1 MKFPHCAY
9 SDPNLAIQL
18 KVFHYSDTY
27 SIAHCVW
34 IIFCTS
40 FLMGRLH
47 HKTFWIHIYLNTKP
61 VRNTYIL
68 SFDSQQNH
76 KIHTIKSIFWNPKFL
91 ISKIFILRCE
101 ISTFWSYGV
110 TQCTNCI
117 IFLRLVSTKNSVKSI
132 SSLKDSNY
140 K

>member
-1 MKFPHCAY
+1 MCELHTY
-9 SDPNLAIQL
+9 SDPNIAIQL
-18 KVFHYSDTY
+18 KVFHYSDTC

-47 HKTFWIHIYLNTKP
+47 HKTFGIHIYLNTKP

-76 KIHTIKSIFWNPKFL
+76 KIHTVKSIYWNPKFL
-91 ISKIFILRCE
+91 ISKISTLRCE
-101 ISTFWSYGV
+101 ISTFSSYGV
-110 TQCTNCI
+110 TQYTKCN
-117 IFLRLVSTKNSVKSI
+117 IFLKLVSAKNSVKSI
-132 SSLKDSNY
+132 SFHD
-140 K
+140 